1 MSDALSHITSIALAA
16 PAAAAFAFMSDPA
29 KLDRWSFGT
38 WTTTL
43 HDGGLV
49 EGRAIFD
56 DAVTWVRIDADPA
69 RLLVDYHLGATRTA
83 LSPRISVRVVPGE
96 RLALPAGTCVLTM
109 TAWRAQSMSDER
121 WRRLTA
127 AHEFEAVLL
136 KSLIEREAGG
146 TP

>member
-1 MSDALSHITSIALAA
+1 MIDTLLHITSIHIAA
-16 PAAAAFAFMSDPA
+16 PAAAAFAFVSDPA

-38 WTTTL
+38 WKTTL

-56 DAVTWVRIDADPA
+56 DAVTWVRIDADQA
-69 RLLVDYHLGATRTA
+69 RLLVDYHLGASAGA
-83 LSPRISVRVVPGE
+83 LTPRIMARVVPGE
-96 RLALPAGTCVLTM
+96 RLALAADSCVLSL

-127 AHEFEAVLL
+127 AHEFEVVLL
-136 KSLIEREAGG
+136 KSLIEREAKS
-146 TP
+146 